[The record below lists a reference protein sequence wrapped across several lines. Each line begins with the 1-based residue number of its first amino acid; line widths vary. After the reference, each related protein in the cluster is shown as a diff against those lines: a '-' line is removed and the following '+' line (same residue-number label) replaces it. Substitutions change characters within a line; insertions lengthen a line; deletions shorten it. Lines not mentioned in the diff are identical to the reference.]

1 MVAFS
6 PTSSDKTAAL
16 LMHLSGIFLG
26 PIVSAILYFAAAANN
41 PWLKEQARNAF
52 NFQLTLLI
60 AWVVVSVLH
69 WVLFWL
75 YGPLELINII
85 FSVIGAIKANAG
97 ESWRYPAAI
106 EFLKGQ

>member
-1 MVAFS
+1 MIGSS

-26 PIVSAILYFAAAANN
+26 PIVPAIVYFTVSGN
-41 PWLKEQARNAF
+41 PWLKDQARNAF

-60 AWVVVSVLH
+60 AWIIVSVLH

-85 FSVIGAIKANAG
+85 FSIIAAIKANSGA
-97 ESWRYPAAI
+97 SWRYPTAI
-106 EFLKGQ
+106 EFLKS